1 MVTRE
6 LYLKRIR
13 PFYDSEMVKDEY
25 SYIVETICY
34 NELIARGYQVY
45 VGKTYKGE
53 VDFLLE

>member
-1 MVTRE
+1 M
-6 LYLKRIR
+6 YLNPLPFPFFSDIR
-13 PFYDSEMVKDEY
+13 KNRVKDKYNY
-25 SYIVETICY
+25 SVETIYY